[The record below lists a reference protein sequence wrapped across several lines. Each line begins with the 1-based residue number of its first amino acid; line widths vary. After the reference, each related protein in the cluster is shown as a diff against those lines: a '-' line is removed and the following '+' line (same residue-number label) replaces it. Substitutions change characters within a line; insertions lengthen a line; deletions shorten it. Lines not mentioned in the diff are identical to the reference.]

1 MIQEEI
7 FIKSTLDGT
16 MQPSLLY
23 RAEGEEKRP
32 LLVGLHTW
40 SHNRTNM
47 IQYLLRFAEEQNFSL
62 LMPEFRGPNLTS
74 NPNKEKACGSVLAK
88 QDIKD
93 AVDHILANEA
103 VVDHGNVFLVGLSG
117 GGHMAMLMAGYC
129 PEYFRAIAAF
139 APISDLAR
147 WREET
152 PKSYIEHIDYCC
164 NGDSEE
170 MLLRSPI
177 SYYETIAKANM
188 KIFHG
193 RLDNVVP
200 FEQSV
205 DFFNEMLKIYPR
217 TKLYLDIFDG
227 GHQFD
232 MNLCKN
238 WLLSQYRAPKLAEV
252 TG

>member
-1 MIQEEI
+1 MTQEEI
-7 FIKSTLDGT
+7 YIKSTVDET
-16 MQPSLLY
+16 MQPSLFY
-23 RAEGEEKRP
+23 RAEGNEKRP

-47 IQYLLRFAEEQNFSL
+47 IQYLLKFAEEQNFSL
-62 LMPEFRGPNLTS
+62 LMPEFRGNNLTG
-74 NPNKEKACGSVLAK
+74 NPNKEKACGSLYAK

-93 AVDHILANEA
+93 AIDYVVENEG
-103 VVDHGNVFLVGLSG
+103 VIDQNNIFLVGLSG

-139 APISDLAR
+139 APISDLER
-147 WREET
+147 WKGEA
-152 PKSYIEHIDYCC
+152 PSYAPHVDYCC
-164 NGDSEE
+164 NSDPEE
-170 MLLRSPI
+170 MLKRSAI
-177 SYYETIAKANM
+177 NYYDTIARANM

-193 RLDNVVP
+193 RIDEVVP
-200 FEQSV
+200 FRQSL
-205 DFFNEMLKIYPR
+205 DFFNEMLIRYPKA
-217 TKLYLDIFDG
+217 KLYLDIFHG

-238 WLLSQYRAPKLAEV
+238 WLLSQYRPTNLQKV

>member
-1 MIQEEI
+1 MTQEEI
-7 FIKSTLDGT
+7 YIKSTVDET
-16 MQPSLLY
+16 MQPSLFY
-23 RAEGEEKRP
+23 RAEGNEKRP

-47 IQYLLRFAEEQNFSL
+47 IQYLLKFAEEQNFSL
-62 LMPEFRGPNLTS
+62 LMPEFRGNNLTG
-74 NPNKEKACGSVLAK
+74 NPNKEKACGSLYAK

-93 AVDHILANEA
+93 AIDY
-103 VVDHGNVFLVGLSG
+103 VVETEGVIDQNNIFLVGLSG

-139 APISDLAR
+139 APISDLER
-147 WREET
+147 WKGEA
-152 PKSYIEHIDYCC
+152 PSYAPHVDYCC
-164 NGDSEE
+164 NSDPEE
-170 MLLRSPI
+170 MLKRSAI
-177 SYYETIAKANM
+177 NYYDTIARANM

-193 RLDNVVP
+193 RIDEVVP
-200 FEQSV
+200 FRQSL
-205 DFFNEMLKIYPR
+205 DFFNEMLIRYPKA
-217 TKLYLDIFDG
+217 KLYLDIFHG

-238 WLLSQYRAPKLAEV
+238 WLLSQYRPTNLQKV

>member
-1 MIQEEI
+1 MLQEE
-7 FIKSTLDGT
+7 FYIKSTADET
-16 MQPSLLY
+16 MQPSLFF
-23 RAEGEEKRP
+23 RASDEEKRP

-40 SHNRTNM
+40 SHNRSNM
-47 IQYLLRFAEEQNFSL
+47 IQYLLRFAEEQNFNML
-62 LMPEFRGPNLTS
+62 LPEFRGSNLTS
-74 NPNKEKACGSVLAK
+74 NPNREKACGSFYAK

-93 AVDHILANEA
+93 AIDYVLANES
-103 VVDHGNVFLVGLSG
+103 VVDKDNIFLVGLSG
-117 GGHMAMLMAGYC
+117 GGHMAMLMAGFC

-152 PKSYIEHIDYCC
+152 PSSYVEHIDYCC
-164 NGDSEE
+164 RGDYSE

-177 SYYETIAKANM
+177 NYYDTIAKANM

-193 RLDNVVP
+193 RVDNVVP
-200 FEQSV
+200 FNQSL
-205 DFFNEMLKIYPR
+205 DFFNEMLRRYPGA
-217 TKLYLDIFDG
+217 KLYLDLFHG

-232 MNLCKN
+232 VNLCKN
-238 WLLSQYRAPKLAEV
+238 WLLSQYKTPKLEEV

>member
-7 FIKSTLDGT
+7 YIRSTVDAT
-16 MQPSLLY
+16 MQPSLFY
-23 RAEGEEKRP
+23 RAEGIEKRP

-47 IQYLLRFAEEQNFSL
+47 IQYLLKFAEEQNFSL
-62 LMPEFRGPNLTS
+62 LMPEFRGANLTS
-74 NPNKEKACGSVLAK
+74 NPNKDKACGSVYAK

-93 AVDHILANEA
+93 AIDYAVANES
-103 VVDHGNVFLVGLSG
+103 VVDKNNIFLVGLSG

-139 APISDLAR
+139 APISDLVR

-152 PKSYIEHIDYCC
+152 PRSYVEHIDYCC
-164 NGDSEE
+164 NGDTSE
-170 MLLRSPI
+170 MLFRSPI
-177 SYYETIAKANM
+177 SYYDTIAKANM

-193 RLDNVVP
+193 RNDNVVP
-200 FEQSV
+200 FGQSI
-205 DFFNEMLKIYPR
+205 DFFNEMLVRYPKAR
-217 TKLYLDIFDG
+217 LYLDIFDG

-232 MNLCKN
+232 VTLCKN
-238 WLLSQYRAPKLAEV
+238 WLLSQYRAPKKEEI